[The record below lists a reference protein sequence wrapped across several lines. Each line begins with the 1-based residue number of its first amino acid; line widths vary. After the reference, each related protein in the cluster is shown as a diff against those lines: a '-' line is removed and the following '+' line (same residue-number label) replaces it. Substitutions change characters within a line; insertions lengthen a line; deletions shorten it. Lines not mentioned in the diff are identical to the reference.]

1 MKLTQLINAIKPLQI
16 QGTTEQNIHSI
27 GLDSRYVEQGQLFFA
42 LQGAVSDGHNFID
55 ETVAK
60 GAVAVVCEHLPKKLN
75 PAVCYIQV
83 ADSHEAMGLMA
94 AEFYGQPSKYLTLVG
109 VTGTNGK
116 TTTVTLLYRLFR
128 ALGYKVGLLSTVVNY
143 IDDKAVKAERTTP
156 DAIQIQRLM
165 ADMLAVG
172 CSYVFMEVSSHAVV
186 QHRIAGLH
194 FDGAV
199 FSNITHD
206 HLDYHKTF
214 EAYIKAKKMFF
225 DNLPATAFAL
235 VNIDDRNGRVMV
247 QNTKAKVK
255 TYALQTLADFNCR
268 IIEHTFEGMHL
279 NLCGAELWT
288 RFIGRF
294 NAYNILAV
302 YAVSQLL
309 GVEATEAMRLISA
322 MEAVAGRFECLRG
335 KNAVT
340 AIVDYAH
347 TPDALQNVIDTISD
361 IRYDNQRLITVV
373 GCGGNRDKTKRPL
386 MARIAADCSDTAI
399 FTEDN
404 PRFED
409 PEAILDDMYAG
420 LNVAQQNKSLRIRD
434 RREAIKTAVRLAN
447 SGDIILVAGKG
458 HENYHEVKGVQ
469 THFDDKEIVNEF
481 LNPNI

>member
-1 MKLTQLINAIKPLQI
+1 MNLTQLISAINPLQI
-16 QGTTEQNIHSI
+16 TGAANRNIRSL
-27 GLDSRYVEQGQLFFA
+27 GFDSRSIEQEQLFFA
-42 LQGAVSDGHNFID
+42 LQGASVDGHGFID
-55 ETVAK
+55 EAIAK
-60 GAVAVVCEHLPKKLN
+60 GAIAVVCERLPEKLN
-75 PAVCYIQV
+75 PSVCYIQV

-94 AEFYGQPSKYLTLVG
+94 AEFYGHPSKQLKLVG
-109 VTGTNGK
+109 ITGTNGK

-128 ALGYKVGLLSTVVNY
+128 ALGYKAGLLSTVVNY
-143 IDDKAVKAERTTP
+143 IDDKEIPAVRTTP

-165 ADMLAVG
+165 ADMVAAG
-172 CSYVFMEVSSHAVV
+172 CTYAFMEVSSHAVV

-194 FDGAV
+194 FTGAI
-199 FSNITHD
+199 FSNITHE

-225 DNLPATAFAL
+225 DNLPDTAFAL
-235 VNIDDRNGRVMV
+235 VNIDDRNGKVML
-247 QNTKAKVK
+247 QNTKAKAK

-268 IIEHTFEGMHL
+268 IVEDTFEGMHL

-294 NAYNILAV
+294 NAYNVLAV
-302 YAVSQLL
+302 YATAQLL
-309 GVEATEAMRLISA
+309 GVESTEAMRLISA
-322 MEAVAGRFECLRG
+322 MESVAGRFECVRG

-347 TPDALQNVIDTISD
+347 TPDALQNVIDTIND
-361 IRYDNQRLITVV
+361 IRHDNQRLITVV
-373 GCGGNRDKTKRPL
+373 GCGGNRDKAKRPV

-420 LNVAQQNKSLRIRD
+420 LNPAQQNKSLRIRN
-434 RREAIKTAVRLAN
+434 RREAIKTAVHLAK
-447 SGDIILVAGKG
+447 SGDIILIAGKG

-469 THFDDKEIVNEF
+469 THFDDKEIVNEL
-481 LNPNI
+481 LNPNM